1 MSILTKT
8 EICDNTPVSL
18 PPLTFQALI
27 GDMKRIESLSNEK
40 LMDLESRLQAAE
52 DEVKKRREEND
63 KLRSELAAKE
73 RDSKLY
79 YNQYQTIAE
88 QFEVFKAKSCKVKD
102 QFQPFDPEKMEAD
115 IEPAI
120 VVFDTDSEKEDNSE
134 ETILFTS
141 PELFLEPATPETPI
155 PKANSTAIPTTIQS
169 EQAKTNAVQLSEAT
183 TNLNAME
190 TPVTK
195 NTVVDATTA
204 EKTSKEEGKKCPVVN
219 TRKRARSESITK
231 SGVPAKKARKMIT
244 APTDFRCR
252 NCPEKRFQKITEYR
266 EHIRQTHP
274 ERKFLC
280 DFCPCACTKAYELNN
295 HMNRVHTTD
304 YNMGYDCKLCAVSFS
319 TKRILGHHI
328 HIYH

>member
-27 GDMKRIESLSNEK
+27 GDMKRIESLSNKK

-73 RDSKLY
+73 RDSQLY

-88 QFEVFKAKSCKVKD
+88 QFEEFKAKSCKEEEPLPKLS
-102 QFQPFDPEKMEAD
+102 QEKIECD

-120 VVFDTDSEKEDNSE
+120 VVYDTDSESE
-134 ETILFTS
+134 ENHDETILFTS
-141 PELFLEPATPETPI
+141 PEMFLEPATLETPV
-155 PKANSTAIPTTIQS
+155 PKANSTAIPTSTES
-169 EQAKTNAVQLSEAT
+169 EQTEKNNGQLSETTTDLNFSEKPAT
-183 TNLNAME
+183 TN
-190 TPVTK
+190 
-195 NTVVDATTA
+195 TVVGTPTA
-204 EKTSKEEGKKCPVVN
+204 EETSKEEPKKCPVVK
-219 TRKRARSESITK
+219 TRKRARSESVTK
-231 SGVPAKKARKMIT
+231 SGVPTKKARKMIT
-244 APTDFRCR
+244 APTDFTCR

-280 DFCPCACTKAYELNN
+280 EFCPYACKTTYELNN
-295 HMNRVHTTD
+295 HMNCVHTTA
-304 YNMGYDCKLCAVSFS
+304 YNLGYDCKLCAVSFS
-319 TKRILGHHI
+319 TKRILGNHVHV
-328 HIYH
+328 YH